1 MMNGALIWLAVGA
14 GGALGAMARHGV
26 SRLALKTFGPN
37 FPWGTFI
44 ANVAGSFLMGVLIVW
59 LTTREPVSA
68 NLRAFLSVGILG
80 AFTTFST
87 FSLDTIML
95 FREKAYMAASGYM
108 LGSVALSL
116 AGLLLG
122 LTIAKAVL

>member
-1 MMNGALIWLAVGA
+1 MNSPSIWLAVGA

-26 SRLALKTFGPN
+26 SQLALRAFGPY

-44 ANVAGSFLMGVLIVW
+44 ANVTGAFLMGVLIVW
-59 LTTREPVSA
+59 LSMREPASPEV
-68 NLRAFLSVGILG
+68 RAFLSVGMLG

-87 FSLDTIML
+87 FSLDAVML
-95 FREKAYMAASGYM
+95 FRDKAYLAGGGYL
-108 LGSVALSL
+108 LGSVALSI

-122 LTIAKAVL
+122 FAIARAVL

>member
-1 MMNGALIWLAVGA
+1 MNGASIWLAVGA
-14 GGALGAMARHGV
+14 GGAIGAMARHGI
-26 SRLALKTFGPN
+26 SRIALKTFGPN

-44 ANVAGSFLMGVLIVW
+44 ANIAGSFLMGVLIVW
-59 LTTREPVSA
+59 LTTREPVSPS
-68 NLRAFLSVGILG
+68 LRAFLSVGILG

-95 FREKAYMAASGYM
+95 FRDKAYLAGSGYL
-108 LGSVALSL
+108 LGSVVLSL

-122 LTIAKAVL
+122 LTLAKAAL